1 MKTASLADRKLNL
14 FNRGPLFLHFS
25 FHILTIISLAY
36 YGSRRNDEYIN
47 LNYSVVQFARLHLKY
62 VEKRMENRS
71 LFHSKEHVRSLRK
84 LNSNF

>member
-1 MKTASLADRKLNL
+1 MALVETMN
-14 FNRGPLFLHFS
+14 
-25 FHILTIISLAY
+25 IITK
-36 YGSRRNDEYIN
+36 

-71 LFHSKEHVRSLRK
+71 LFHSNKHVRSLRK